1 MYTRKI
7 RFGPRF
13 VALGLAGALMLAGC
27 ASSSG
32 GTSGSVSP
40 SSSGAAGF
48 VGAPDVGERIDG
60 GVLTFGSYSF
70 PSSLDPMRTQAAGS
84 TGGTEMAAI
93 YDTLVRSDST
103 NGSFVPQLAKTLSNN
118 SDFTSYTVTLADGLT
133 FSDGSPLDAEAVKWS
148 IDRFVAGKGDVSQTW
163 LNIVDRIE
171 TLDATTVEFVLER
184 PWRQF
189 PALLSLGPGMIVA
202 RSSGGGAGSVSGTG
216 EGAFTPIGAGPFTLA
231 KFAPHEE
238 LVLAA
243 RTDYQ
248 GGKPPLDTVR
258 FVPTS
263 GAQSQYESLK
273 SGQIDMTYI
282 LRDEA
287 VIEQALDDGYSGY
300 LSPTGQNG
308 IGTINNREGK
318 PGADVRVRQAIAYGV
333 DPAAVNTRANNGLG
347 TASSDLVPQ
356 TSRWFNNTAGIPF
369 DQVKAKALLDQAK
382 SDGYDGKLRYLTT
395 PEPSQQ
401 ATALTVQASLNAI
414 GFDVTIDYATDV
426 TDLVRRVYKD
436 HDFDMTRG
444 GAPVGEEAPY
454 LNLYNSMASDSKNN
468 PSGFADPE
476 MDAMITAVQTAS
488 TDDAVREAISK
499 VQEYA
504 NATVPYVIWGPAS
517 VLTAWD
523 GNVHG
528 VVRNITDIMFLG
540 GAWISPNG
548 ETVER

>member
-1 MYTRKI
+1 M
-7 RFGPRF
+7 
-13 VALGLAGALMLAGC
+13 
-27 ASSSG
+27 
-32 GTSGSVSP
+32 
-40 SSSGAAGF
+40 
-48 VGAPDVGERIDG
+48 
-60 GVLTFGSYSF
+60 
-70 PSSLDPMRTQAAGS
+70 
-84 TGGTEMAAI
+84 
-93 YDTLVRSDST
+93 
-103 NGSFVPQLAKTLSNN
+103 
-118 SDFTSYTVTLADGLT
+118 
-133 FSDGSPLDAEAVKWS
+133 
-148 IDRFVAGKGDVSQTW
+148 
-163 LNIVDRIE
+163 
-171 TLDATTVEFVLER
+171 
-184 PWRQF
+184 
-189 PALLSLGPGMIVA
+189 
-202 RSSGGGAGSVSGTG
+202 
-216 EGAFTPIGAGPFTLA
+216 
-231 KFAPHEE
+231 
-238 LVLAA
+238 
-243 RTDYQ
+243 
-248 GGKPPLDTVR
+248 R

-282 LRDEA
+282 LATRP
-287 VIEQALDDGYSGY
+287 VIRTSSRRRILGLPQSDR
-300 LSPTGQNG
+300 QNG

-333 DPAAVNTRANNGLG
+333 DPAAVNTRRTTDWHRQFRTGPADV
-347 TASSDLVPQ
+347 TLVRQ
-356 TSRWFNNTAGIPF
+356 HSRHSVRSGEGKGA
-369 DQVKAKALLDQAK
+369 ADQAK

-395 PEPSQQ
+395 SEPSQQ

-504 NATVPYVIWGPAS
+504 NVTVPYVIWGPAS
-517 VLTAWD
+517 VVDRMGRQRSRRRTQ
-523 GNVHG
+523 HH
-528 VVRNITDIMFLG
+528 RHHFLG

>member
-1 MYTRKI
+1 MHTRII
-7 RFGPRF
+7 RSGTRLI
-13 VALGLAGALMLAGC
+13 ALGIAGALLLTGC

-32 GTSGSVSP
+32 ESSNANSQT
-40 SSSGAAGF
+40 SSGAAGF
-48 VGAPDVGERIDG
+48 VGAQDAGEPVDG
-60 GVLTFGSYSF
+60 GTVTFGSYSF
-70 PSSLDPMRTQAAGS
+70 PSSLDPTKTQAAGS

-93 YDTLVRSDST
+93 YDTLVRSDSVSE
-103 NGSFVPQLAKTLSNN
+103 SFVPQLAKSLTNN
-118 SDFTSYTVTLADGLT
+118 GDFTSYTVTLADGLT

-163 LNIVDRIE
+163 LNIVDRVD
-171 TLDATTVEFVLER
+171 TPNATTVEFRLTR
-184 PWRQF
+184 PWNQF

-202 RSSGGGAGSVSGTG
+202 RSSEAGGT
-216 EGAFTPIGAGPFTLA
+216 FTPIGAGPFTLA

-238 LVLAA
+238 LILAA
-243 RTDYQ
+243 RTDYP
-248 GGKPPLDTVR
+248 GGRPPLDTVR

-263 GAQSQYESLK
+263 GAVSQYESLK

-287 VIEQALDDGYSGY
+287 VIKQALDDGYSGY

-308 IGTINNREGK
+308 IGTINNREGR

-333 DPAAVNTRANNGLG
+333 DPEAINTRANNGLG
-347 TASSDLVPQ
+347 TASSELVPE
-356 TSRWFNNTAGIPF
+356 TSRWYNNTAGIPF

-382 SDGYDGKLRYLTT
+382 ADGYDGKLRYLTT
-395 PEPSQQ
+395 SEPGQQ

-414 GFDVTIDYATDV
+414 GFDVAIDYATDV

-454 LNLYNSMASDSKNN
+454 INLYNSMASDSKNN
-468 PSGFADPE
+468 PSGFADPQ
-476 MDAMITAVQTAS
+476 MDTLVTAVQTAP
-488 TDDAVREAISK
+488 TDDAVRDAISK

-504 NATVPYVIWGPAS
+504 NQTVPYAIWGPAS

-523 GNVHG
+523 DNIHG
-528 VVRNITDIMFLG
+528 VKRNITDIMFLDD
-540 GAWISPNG
+540 AWISPK
-548 ETVER
+548 

>member
-1 MYTRKI
+1 MYTKKN
-7 RFGPRF
+7 RFVPRF
-13 VALGLAGALMLAGC
+13 VALGLAGALLLAGC

-32 GTSGSVSP
+32 GTAGSDSP
-40 SSSGAAGF
+40 GSSGAAGF
-48 VGAPDVGERIDG
+48 VGARDTGERIDG
-60 GVLTFGSYSF
+60 GLLTFGSYSF
-70 PSSLDPMRTQAAGS
+70 PSSLDPTRTQAAGS

-93 YDTLVRSDST
+93 YDTLVRSDSAS
-103 NGSFVPQLAKTLSNN
+103 GSFVPKLAKSLSGN

-148 IDRFVAGKGDVSQTW
+148 IERFVAGKGDVSQTW
-163 LNIVDRIE
+163 LNIVERIE
-171 TLDATTVEFVLER
+171 TPDATTVEFVLER

-202 RSSGGGAGSVSGTG
+202 RSSDAETVGGEKT
-216 EGAFTPIGAGPFTLA
+216 FTPIGAGPFTLA

-248 GGKPPLDTVR
+248 GGKPPLDTLR

-287 VIEQALDDGYSGY
+287 VINQALDDGYSGY

-308 IGTINNREGK
+308 IGTINNRAGK
-318 PGADVRVRQAIAYGV
+318 PGADVRIRQAIAYGV
-333 DPAAVNTRANNGLG
+333 DPAAINTRANNGLG
-347 TASSDLVPQ
+347 TASSELVPQ

-369 DQVKAKALLDQAK
+369 DHVKAKALLDQAK

-395 PEPSQQ
+395 SEPSQQ

-454 LNLYNSMASDSKNN
+454 LNVYNSMASDSKNN

-476 MDAMITAVQTAS
+476 MDALITAVQTAPS
-488 TDDAVREAISK
+488 DDAVRDAISK

-504 NATVPYVIWGPAS
+504 NVTVPYVIWGPAS

-523 GNVHG
+523 GNIHG
-528 VVRNITDIMFLG
+528 VERNITDIMFFDE
-540 GAWISPNG
+540 AWMSSK
-548 ETVER
+548 

>member
-1 MYTRKI
+1 M
-7 RFGPRF
+7 
-13 VALGLAGALMLAGC
+13 
-27 ASSSG
+27 
-32 GTSGSVSP
+32 
-40 SSSGAAGF
+40 
-48 VGAPDVGERIDG
+48 
-60 GVLTFGSYSF
+60 
-70 PSSLDPMRTQAAGS
+70 
-84 TGGTEMAAI
+84 
-93 YDTLVRSDST
+93 
-103 NGSFVPQLAKTLSNN
+103 
-118 SDFTSYTVTLADGLT
+118 
-133 FSDGSPLDAEAVKWS
+133 
-148 IDRFVAGKGDVSQTW
+148 
-163 LNIVDRIE
+163 
-171 TLDATTVEFVLER
+171 
-184 PWRQF
+184 
-189 PALLSLGPGMIVA
+189 
-202 RSSGGGAGSVSGTG
+202 
-216 EGAFTPIGAGPFTLA
+216 
-231 KFAPHEE
+231 
-238 LVLAA
+238 
-243 RTDYQ
+243 
-248 GGKPPLDTVR
+248 
-258 FVPTS
+258 
-263 GAQSQYESLK
+263 
-273 SGQIDMTYI
+273 
-282 LRDEA
+282 
-287 VIEQALDDGYSGY
+287 
-300 LSPTGQNG
+300 
-308 IGTINNREGK
+308 
-318 PGADVRVRQAIAYGV
+318 

-347 TASSDLVPQ
+347 TASSELVPQ
-356 TSRWFNNTAGIPF
+356 TSRWYNNTAGIPF

-395 PEPSQQ
+395 SEPSQQ